1 MKKIVIDK
9 NNLVISTGID
19 IYKENYN
26 NENLIK
32 VIVNEDTYGFYY
44 IRDTNDNNYT
54 ILEIESL
61 LEDYENFKYF
71 YKDNEFILNEDYDKV
86 TEK

>member
-19 IYKENYN
+19 IYNENYN

-44 IRDTNDNNYT
+44 IRNTNDNNYR
-54 ILEIESL
+54 ILEVESL
-61 LEDYENFKYF
+61 PDDYQNFKYI
-71 YKDNEFILNEDYDKV
+71 YSDDNYNLNSNYDQ
-86 TEK
+86 

>member
-1 MKKIVIDK
+1 MKKVVIDK
-9 NNLVISTGID
+9 NNLVISNGID

-32 VIVNEDTYGFYY
+32 VIVNEDTCGFYY
-44 IRDTNDNNYT
+44 IRDTDDNNYK

-61 LEDYENFKYF
+61 PEDYQNFKYF
-71 YKDNEFILNEDYDKV
+71 YINDNFNLNLNYDQ
-86 TEK
+86 

>member
-1 MKKIVIDK
+1 MKKVVIDK

-44 IRDTNDNNYT
+44 IRDTDDNNYT

-61 LEDYENFKYF
+61 PEDYQNFKYF
-71 YKDNEFILNEDYDKV
+71 YINDNFNLNLNYDQ
-86 TEK
+86 

>member
-1 MKKIVIDK
+1 MKKVVIDK

-32 VIVNEDTYGFYY
+32 VIINEDTYGFYY
-44 IRDTNDNNYT
+44 IRDTDDNNYT

-61 LEDYENFKYF
+61 PEDYQNFKYF
-71 YKDNEFILNEDYDKV
+71 YINDNFNLNLNYDQ
-86 TEK
+86 